1 MFYCIM
7 QCIRDV
13 LLNRTRRCRW
23 GTVQYWVRVCV
34 ITLWCNTMLLSTL
47 CLWESCS
54 FSNYWEALCLLRWD
68 FTSYS
73 YFYNDCSFAWW
84 TCCVREWGPCFS
96 GWSFVFSRVLC
107 VPPRGSMRIFSRR
120 FFVVPWNFLT
130 QRQQLASWTDS
141 PKTWMK
147 VGPDGGLDCS
157 IIIR

>member
-1 MFYCIM
+1 MSDMYVYMYVCMYVCMHVCTKSFLKTTTNSSCVCTHLAIKADSDSDSDIYIYIYIYIYVIYIHKCWFIIMFYCIM

-84 TCCVREWGPCFS
+84 TCCVR
-96 GWSFVFSRVLC
+96 
-107 VPPRGSMRIFSRR
+107 
-120 FFVVPWNFLT
+120 
-130 QRQQLASWTDS
+130 
-141 PKTWMK
+141 
-147 VGPDGGLDCS
+147 
-157 IIIR
+157 